1 MIKDLQMRL
10 FTLDWK
16 FEDLEDLQEIGRQN
30 FQTSMEKE
38 SGTLFMA
45 MGYAKEFP
53 ERTYVIEI
61 YADENAYNTHVASQH
76 FQSFASFAAEHLQG
90 RQVLNMT
97 PEILVEKEGRLS
109 LLQASN
115 QQLRIAQLKIKENQ
129 IAAFK
134 DIVANEMKQSIRVE
148 EGVNLLFA
156 ASVTDQPEEWIFVEL
171 YQDQEA
177 YDKHRQTSHFKTYI
191 QKTKDMVLD
200 KRLQVL
206 RPQLVVS
213 KGGHSL

>member
-156 ASVTDQPEEWIFVEL
+156 ASVTDRPEE
-171 YQDQEA
+171 
-177 YDKHRQTSHFKTYI
+177 
-191 QKTKDMVLD
+191 
-200 KRLQVL
+200 
-206 RPQLVVS
+206 
-213 KGGHSL
+213 